1 MVLAALRTR
10 GSGRGNTQKSNVFES
25 GKWYFRPLR
34 LLSLRVFRQLC
45 NAKREKERGEEK
57 SSKGKERKESAGS
70 VQAREEWFWWCF
82 EEKWWRRRRPGASS
96 SRLLRPPSEDEDD
109 DDDDPFE
116 GLTPDEIVQ
125 LKESVE
131 RE

>member
-25 GKWYFRPLR
+25 GKWHFRPLR

-70 VQAREEWFWWCF
+70 VQAREEWFGGALR
-82 EEKWWRRRRPGASS
+82 KNGGGGDAGASS

>member
-1 MVLAALRTR
+1 MEAFRREKNGFGALRKN
-10 GSGRGNTQKSNVFES
+10 GGG
-25 GKWYFRPLR
+25 GD
-34 LLSLRVFRQLC
+34 
-45 NAKREKERGEEK
+45 A
-57 SSKGKERKESAGS
+57 
-70 VQAREEWFWWCF
+70 
-82 EEKWWRRRRPGASS
+82 GASS
-96 SRLLRPPSEDEDD
+96 SRLRPPSEDEDD

>member
-1 MVLAALRTR
+1 MVAAATPALRLAAVLR
-10 GSGRGNTQKSNVFES
+10 GGQ
-25 GKWYFRPLR
+25 
-34 LLSLRVFRQLC
+34 
-45 NAKREKERGEEK
+45 
-57 SSKGKERKESAGS
+57 
-70 VQAREEWFWWCF
+70 
-82 EEKWWRRRRPGASS
+82 
-96 SRLLRPPSEDEDD
+96 DD

>member
-1 MVLAALRTR
+1 MVAAATPRFVLAA
-10 GSGRGNTQKSNVFES
+10 
-25 GKWYFRPLR
+25 
-34 LLSLRVFRQLC
+34 
-45 NAKREKERGEEK
+45 
-57 SSKGKERKESAGS
+57 SA
-70 VQAREEWFWWCF
+70 
-82 EEKWWRRRRPGASS
+82 
-96 SRLLRPPSEDEDD
+96 PPSEDEDD